1 MINID
6 NYDLYLQKNVK
17 NYINLF
23 FLIFLIKKKYF
34 FLNIKKNYQIFYD
47 KMLKINEKNS
57 WFKILRKMHFFE
69 FFGKN
74 SKINYFKNI
83 INKI

>member
-1 MINID
+1 
-6 NYDLYLQKNVK
+6 
-17 NYINLF
+17 
-23 FLIFLIKKKYF
+23 
-34 FLNIKKNYQIFYD
+34 
-47 KMLKINEKNS
+47 MLKMNEKTS